1 MNFEYDELKSKINID
16 KHSIDFKEAQRIW
29 EDEMMLEVFL
39 NFPNEDRYMCIGK
52 IDNKHWSAI
61 MTYREKRVRII
72 SVRRSRKKEIEQ
84 YENS

>member
-1 MNFEYDELKSKINID
+1 MNFEYDELKSKINSD
-16 KHSIDFKEAQRIW
+16 KHNIDFKIAQRIW
-29 EDEMMLEVFL
+29 EDEMMIEVFL
-39 NFPNEDRYMCIGK
+39 NFPDEDRYMCIGK

-61 MTYREKRVRII
+61 MTYREKKVRII

>member
-1 MNFEYDELKSKINID
+1 MNFEYDELKNKINID
-16 KHSIDFKEAQRIW
+16 KHGIDFKEAQKIW
-29 EDEMMLEVFL
+29 QDEMMLEVFL

-61 MTYREKRVRII
+61 MTYRDKRVRII

>member
-1 MNFEYDELKSKINID
+1 MNFEYDELKNKINID
-16 KHSIDFKEAQRIW
+16 KHGIDFKEAQKIW
-29 EDEMMLEVFL
+29 EDKMMLEVFL

-61 MTYREKRVRII
+61 MTYREKKVRII

>member
-1 MNFEYDELKSKINID
+1 MNFEYDELKSKINIG
-16 KHSIDFKEAQRIW
+16 KHNIDFKEAQRIW
-29 EDEMMLEVFL
+29 EDEMMIEVFL
-39 NFPNEDRYMCIGK
+39 NFPDEDRYICIGK